1 MTTTILG
8 YMSAAMRRAEYE
20 QLQDGSGGSY
30 AQIPS
35 FEGLWASGPTI
46 EEARAELY
54 DALDGWLIVNYVIS
68 KLDLPD
74 VGVQLGAE
82 EKV

>member
-8 YMSAAMRRAEYE
+8 YMSAAMRRAQYE
-20 QLQDGSGGSY
+20 RLQDGSGGWY
-30 AQIPS
+30 AHIPG

-54 DALDGWLIVNYVIS
+54 DALDGWLTVNYVIS